1 MSQWTK
7 CPMDVP
13 QNVQW
18 TFRWWTFRP
27 GTDIRA
33 ILHIPPH
40 PSCGMR
46 VRFLLRTCII
56 MYGINK
62 AYIQTQYFHLVY
74 VISFSVEQIFV
85 LVLLQGCFGIGYSV
99 ILWY

>member
-1 MSQWTK
+1 
-7 CPMDVP
+7 
-13 QNVQW
+13 
-18 TFRWWTFRP
+18 
-27 GTDIRA
+27 
-33 ILHIPPH
+33 
-40 PSCGMR
+40 
-46 VRFLLRTCII
+46 

-74 VISFSVEQIFV
+74 VISFSVEQILV